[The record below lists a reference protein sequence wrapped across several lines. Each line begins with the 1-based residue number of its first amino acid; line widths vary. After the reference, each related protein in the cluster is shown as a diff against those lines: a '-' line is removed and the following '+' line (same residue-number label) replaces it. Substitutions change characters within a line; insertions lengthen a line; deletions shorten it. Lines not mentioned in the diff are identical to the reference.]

1 MAAVEPTARVS
12 AATGPTTVSSHST
25 ESIPTTACGGE
36 RKRVSGQSPG
46 ESPSR
51 SQNDHGLT

>member
-1 MAAVEPTARVS
+1 VGA
-12 AATGPTTVSSHST
+12 T
-25 ESIPTTACGGE
+25 ESTAHVRTTTETAGVSTPTTATVSTTTTA

-46 ESPSR
+46 ESGGH